1 MNRRIESQKGL
12 LHHLTACGCQNGR
25 KSLTLFLAA
34 LRIAAVLNRFAGEFL
49 DSKVVLKD
57 FREACHEKKV
67 WPYIVP
73 SLALGFHEP
82 GQQEPRIENQLESER
97 ENQMTQEMHVLF

>member
-73 SLALGFHEP
+73 SWRLGFMSLASKNPALKTSWKANEK
-82 GQQEPRIENQLESER
+82 IK
-97 ENQMTQEMHVLF
+97 